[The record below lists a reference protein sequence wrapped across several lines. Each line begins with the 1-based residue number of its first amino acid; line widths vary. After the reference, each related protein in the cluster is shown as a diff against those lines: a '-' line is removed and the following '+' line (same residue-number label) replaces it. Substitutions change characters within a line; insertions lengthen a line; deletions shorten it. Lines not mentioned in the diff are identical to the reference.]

1 MLKQCITSKKVQEPA
16 EAAAPSQGAAAF
28 FCSTKKRLLP
38 VEIRKST
45 VFKRQAQGAE
55 RIGFYNLLGRKH
67 YFRLNRAEAPLAS
80 VVLIEGQ
87 KRPRATLR
95 EVAA

>member
-1 MLKQCITSKKVQEPA
+1 MLKQCITSKKVQEPV

-28 FCSTKKRLLP
+28 FCSTKKRLFP
-38 VEIRKST
+38 MEKQKST
-45 VFKRQAQGAE
+45 VFKQQAQGAE
-55 RIGFYNLLGRKH
+55 SIGFYNLLGRKH

-87 KRPRATLR
+87 KRPRAALR

>member
-1 MLKQCITSKKVQEPA
+1 MLKQCIIPKKVQEPA
-16 EAAAPSQGAAAF
+16 KAAAPSQGAAAF

-38 VEIRKST
+38 VKIRKST
-45 VFKRQAQGAE
+45 VSKRQVPGAE

-67 YFRLNRAEAPLAS
+67 YFRLNRAEAPLAN

-87 KRPRATLR
+87 KSPRAALR